1 MQQMI
6 AAPENYQISYLD
18 WDIDK
23 ATFVEKLADVF
34 SDYVIDAEKSVNAY
48 GYVTSAMKRW
58 YLSLPK
64 YTKESKKTIDGQRID
79 AKQTAMLKLLKQ
91 EMGSQELLF
100 EKLPKAFGNTEFKVA
115 QWQEMANYKK
125 NVDAYLKLLHLA
137 LIEEVKKLFVLPANE
152 PRIKAMSLA
161 SVIKDWC
168 ESLDQ
173 KVFEQLFTDGTDK
186 CLALFKTISNDD
198 QATIVR
204 AAKMATGLRTEDWDD
219 NTYKVFM
226 DGLKRYKKT
235 AEAFVSKPD
244 VVNEKESV
252 TSNYKLSYIDDTG
265 VTVTKRFE
273 KIDFSKRAKL
283 LMNTITADLDA
294 MGHAITEQEK
304 RQVLME
310 ILKKLC

>member
-1 MQQMI
+1 
-6 AAPENYQISYLD
+6 
-18 WDIDK
+18 
-23 ATFVEKLADVF
+23 
-34 SDYVIDAEKSVNAY
+34 
-48 GYVTSAMKRW
+48 
-58 YLSLPK
+58 
-64 YTKESKKTIDGQRID
+64 
-79 AKQTAMLKLLKQ
+79 MLKLLKQ

-100 EKLPKAFGNTEFKVA
+100 EKLPKAFGNTEFKVE
-115 QWQEMANYKK
+115 QWQEIANCKK
-125 NVDAYLKLLHLA
+125 NIDAYLQLLHLA

-252 TSNYKLSYIDDTG
+252 TSNYELSYIDDTG